1 MLTLVSEKDWVGFMN
16 PDPAD
21 AALFH
26 WTAEHEEFRGVVRK
40 LTESRAPLACAP
52 SPDAR
57 DQKERELWRTWTDEL
72 GLPGMVIPEEHGGS
86 GFSRLEL
93 AIAAEELG
101 RAVVGGP
108 LFASAVL
115 ATEALLAAGGDVA
128 AEALAALAAGTTVAA
143 LAVTE
148 GTRRW
153 QPDDMATAVS
163 DTGTPKLT
171 GTKEAVLSAAGA
183 GLLVVAAREDAG
195 LSLFLAEPGDGVEVT
210 PLEVLDGSRPMA
222 RVTLRDAPARRIGE
236 PGQAWAAVE
245 RALEAG
251 TVFLAA
257 EQVGGSR
264 ALLDA
269 AVEHAKTRVQFG
281 QPIGK
286 FQGVKHRL
294 ADMAARTELA
304 SAAAAWAA
312 WQPPGSDAAG
322 LGAAV
327 AGAYCSE
334 AYLETALDAIQVHGG
349 MAITWEHHAHR
360 FLRRARADA
369 AVLRTPREHRR
380 QLESI
385 IGTGI

>member
-1 MLTLVSEKDWVGFMN
+1 MN
-16 PDPAD
+16 ADPAG
-21 AALFH
+21 AAPFH

-40 LTESRAPLACAP
+40 LTETRAPLACAP
-52 SPDAR
+52 SPQSQDPR
-57 DQKERELWRTWTDEL
+57 ERELWRTWTEEL
-72 GLPGMVIPEEHGGS
+72 GLPGLVIPEEHGGS

-101 RAVVGGP
+101 RAVAGGP

-128 AEALAALAAGTTVAA
+128 AEVLPMVAAGTAVAT

-148 GTRRW
+148 SDRSWRPEDVATLAEGSGTGSPR
-153 QPDDMATAVS
+153 
-163 DTGTPKLT
+163 LT
-171 GTKEAVLSAAGA
+171 GTKDAVLSAADA
-183 GLLVVAAREDAG
+183 TLLVVAAREEPG
-195 LSLFLAEPGDGVEVT
+195 ISLFLTEPGDGVEIT
-210 PLEVLDGSRPMA
+210 PLEVLDASRPMA
-222 RVTLRDAPARRIGE
+222 RVTLRDAPARRVG
-236 PGQAWAAVE
+236 PAGQGWTAVE
-245 RALEAG
+245 RAVQAG

-281 QPIGK
+281 QPIGR

-294 ADMAARTELA
+294 ADMATRTELA

-360 FLRRARADA
+360 YLRRARADA
-369 AVLRTPREHRR
+369 AVLRSPREHRR
-380 QLESI
+380 ELEAL

>member
-1 MLTLVSEKDWVGFMN
+1 MT
-16 PDPAD
+16 PDPVD
-21 AALFH
+21 AAPFH

-40 LTESRAPLACAP
+40 LTETRVPLACAP
-52 SPDAR
+52 APGSQDPA
-57 DQKERELWRTWTDEL
+57 ERELWRTWTDEL
-72 GLPGMVIPEEHGGS
+72 GLPGLVIPEEHGGA

-93 AIAAEELG
+93 AIAATELG
-101 RAVVGGP
+101 RAVAGGP
-108 LFASAVL
+108 LLASAVL
-115 ATEALLAAGGDVA
+115 ATEALLALDDDTA
-128 AEALAALAAGTTVAA
+128 AEVLPALAAGTAIAT

-148 GTRRW
+148 GSRRW
-153 QPDDMATAVS
+153 QPEDVTTTIADS
-163 DTGTPKLT
+163 GTGPPRLT
-171 GTKEAVLSAAGA
+171 GTKDAVLGAADA
-183 GLLVVAAREDAG
+183 ALLVVAARENAG
-195 LSLFLAEPGDGVEVT
+195 ISLFLAEPGDGVEVT

-222 RVTLRDAPARRIGE
+222 RVTLRDAPARRVGE
-236 PGQAWAAVE
+236 AGQGWAAVE

-281 QPIGK
+281 QPIGR

-312 WQPPGSDAAG
+312 WQPPGSDAAAH
-322 LGAAV
+322 GAAV

-369 AVLRTPREHRR
+369 AVLRAPREHRR
-380 QLESI
+380 QLEAV
-385 IGTGI
+385 IGTGA